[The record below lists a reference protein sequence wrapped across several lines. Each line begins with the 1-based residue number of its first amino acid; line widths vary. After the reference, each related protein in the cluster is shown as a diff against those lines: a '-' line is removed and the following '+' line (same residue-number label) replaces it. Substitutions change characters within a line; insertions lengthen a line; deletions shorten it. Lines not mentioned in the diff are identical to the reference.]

1 MLVSCLGTKM
11 INNNRLFSKALV
23 ADILVRFLLYIIIL
37 YFEKMTL
44 RSYGVNLI
52 CYMSFHY
59 TDILTWK
66 QRASV

>member
-1 MLVSCLGTKM
+1 M
-11 INNNRLFSKALV
+11 INDHRLFSKAVV
-23 ADILVRFLLYIIIL
+23 ADILARFLLYKIIAV
-37 YFEKMTL
+37 FEKITL

-52 CYMSFHY
+52 HYMPFHY